1 MAQISARTATLA
13 KWAVVPV
20 ALLVSGVAVSQA
32 SYSAFSSTTENSA
45 NNWTAGSV
53 KLDSDASTATFTA
66 ENLKPGDNGAKCI
79 TVSSTGSLASSVK
92 LYATKAI
99 TEKALSS
106 WIDVTIT
113 EGNGVGADCG
123 TFSPLTPKTDLYT
136 GTLEAFAGKTDFKT
150 GLATTWAPAA
160 ATPKAPITRT
170 FKIAYSLKSEA
181 PNTTQGGT
189 ASVGF
194 TWEAQNS

>member
-1 MAQISARTATLA
+1 MARISAGTAVWA

-20 ALLVSGVAVSQA
+20 ALVVGGVAVSQA
-32 SYSAFSSTTENSA
+32 SYSAFSATTENSA

-66 ENLKPGDNGAKCI
+66 GNLKPGDNGAKCI

-92 LYATKAI
+92 LYATKAT
-99 TEKALSS
+99 TENALSS

-113 EGNGVGADCG
+113 EGSGMGGDCG
-123 TFSPLTPKTDLYT
+123 TFLPLSRKTDLYT
-136 GTLEAFAGKTDFKT
+136 GTLEAFAGKTDFKN
-150 GLATTWAPAA
+150 GLATTWAPAD
-160 ATPKAPITRT
+160 ATPKAPVTRT
-170 FKIAYSLKSEA
+170 FKIAYTLNSEA